1 MRLPVKFQL
10 LYGPTILVVLW
21 YGVWFARIINPLFLP
36 APHQVF
42 GMLGKMAV
50 QIVVWQDAVST
61 LGRITI
67 SVLISAIIGIPVG
80 LLIGYYGWAYK
91 SSELMLDFFRS
102 LPALALFPLF
112 LLVFG
117 IGDSAK
123 VATAVFASTLVIVL
137 NTRYGVTQSL
147 QIRRIV
153 AKIIGATKIEVFL
166 RVVFFDALPQ
176 IFVGLRT
183 AISLAVIV
191 IVVTEMFVGT
201 SFGLGHRIYESQ
213 LMYRVPEMY
222 ATIIITG
229 LLGYALNKAIVIIEN
244 RVVHWS
250 GR

>member
-1 MRLPVKFQL
+1 MKHQVV
-10 LYGPTILVVLW
+10 YGPIAVVAVW
-21 YGVWFARIINPLFLP
+21 YVVWFAGLINPLFLP

-42 GMLGKMAV
+42 GMLGKMAL
-50 QIVVWQDAVST
+50 QIVVWQDAIST
-61 LGRITI
+61 LGRIII
-67 SVLISAIIGIPVG
+67 SVFLSAIIGIPVG
-80 LLIGYYGWAYK
+80 LFIGYYDWADK
-91 SSELMLDFFRS
+91 SSELTIDFFRS

-137 NTRYGVTQSL
+137 NTRYGVKQSP
-147 QIRRIV
+147 QNRRIV
-153 AKIIGATKIEVFL
+153 AKIIGATKLEIFL

-191 IVVTEMFVGT
+191 IVVTEMFIGT

-213 LMYRVPEMY
+213 LMYRVAEMY

-229 LLGYALNKAIVIIEN
+229 LLGYALNKAIVVIEN
-244 RVVHWS
+244 HVVHWS